1 MDALTVIAPPF
12 PSSAPDDFSG
22 SRDYDRM
29 ARAIAWLEAHAADQP
44 DLEAVAAAVH
54 LSPYHFQRLF
64 TRWTGLSP
72 KRFLGCLTLT
82 QAKRVLAETGNILD
96 TALDLG
102 LSGPSRLHDLFVTHE
117 AMSPGEVKSGG
128 AGLIIRYGLHDGPFG
143 VVLPMMTE
151 RGLCALHFLD
161 QCEAGSVDVAL
172 EGAREK
178 WPKARFL
185 ADSEATAPVVAAL
198 FPADGGRARGAVTLL
213 LSGTNFQVKVWE
225 AALRVPPGAL
235 VSYQAIARAIGKPG
249 AARAVGNALGANS
262 IGLLIPCHRVIRGTG
277 ALGDYRWGRTR
288 KRIIQA
294 WEQAAE

>member
-1 MDALTVIAPPF
+1 MDALTVIAPPS
-12 PSSAPDDFSG
+12 PSFEPEAFSG
-22 SRDYDRM
+22 SRDYERM
-29 ARAIAWLEAHAADQP
+29 ARAIAWLDAHALDQP
-44 DLEAVAAAVH
+44 DLDAVAAAVH

-82 QAKRVLAETGNILD
+82 EAKRVLAETGNVLD

-117 AMSPGEVKSGG
+117 AMSPGEMKSGG
-128 AGLIIRYGLHDGPFG
+128 AGLSIRYGVHDGPFG
-143 VVLPMMTE
+143 AVLPLITE
-151 RGLCALHFLD
+151 RGLCGLHFLD
-161 QCEAGSVDVAL
+161 PCEPGSVGEAL
-172 EGAREK
+172 EEAQAK

-185 ADSEATAPVVAAL
+185 ADPEATAPVVAAL
-198 FPADGGRARGAVTLL
+198 FPAGGGKPRGTVKLL

-235 VSYQAIARAIGKPG
+235 VSYQAIARAIGKPK
-249 AARAVGNALGANS
+249 AVRAVGNALGANS
-262 IGLLIPCHRVIRGTG
+262 IALLIPCHRVIRGTG
-277 ALGDYRWGRTR
+277 ALGDYRWGQTR
-288 KRIIQA
+288 KRVIQA